1 MALPTLSGAGRLT
14 ADPELRYSKAGKAVA
29 TVPLAF
35 NRPRKNPE
43 TDQWEDGDVLFV
55 RGTLF
60 GEVAE
65 SAADHLRKGMEVVV
79 VAQPKTDQW
88 TNKEGEKRSAVAMYL
103 DAIGPAI
110 TRKQSVTVAK
120 ADSPQPRQQ
129 QKAEPDPWASE
140 EPAPF

>member
-1 MALPTLSGAGRLT
+1 MALPNLSGTGRLT
-14 ADPELRYSKAGKAVA
+14 ADPQLRYSKAGKAVA

-55 RGTLF
+55 RGTVF

-65 SAADHLRKGMEVVV
+65 SVADHLRKGMEVIVD
-79 VAQPKTDQW
+79 AHPKTDQW
-88 TNKEGEKRSAVAMYL
+88 QDKETGQKRSAVSMYL

-110 TRKQSVTVAK
+110 TRKQSVTVTK
-120 ADSPQPRQQ
+120 IDSPQQ
-129 QKAEPDPWASE
+129 QKSEPDPWASE